1 MGYVLSHVKRVN
13 NEERVEI
20 ITGEEVYPGLSMSPN
35 FISSHEEYCILKEL
49 DELKEKY
56 IFQPFEDLQVKTNDT
71 SGDSINIVS
80 K

>member
-1 MGYVLSHVKRVN
+1 MDYVLSHVKRVN
-13 NEERVEI
+13 NEERIE
-20 ITGEEVYPGLSMSPN
+20 ITGEDVYPGISMSPN
-35 FISSHEEYCILKEL
+35 FISSHEEYSILKEL